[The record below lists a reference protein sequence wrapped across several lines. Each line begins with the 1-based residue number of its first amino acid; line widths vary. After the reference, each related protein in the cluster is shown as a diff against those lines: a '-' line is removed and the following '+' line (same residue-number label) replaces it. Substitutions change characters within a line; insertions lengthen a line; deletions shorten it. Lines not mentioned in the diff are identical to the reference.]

1 MLGVKSL
8 SWSRKSLCRRTVVS
22 EKTIAL
28 KLSTARPHD
37 LTVIHQGVQD
47 QHIVPWPAFNGVK
60 TGVACRTRVIITY
73 WYKYSFQ
80 GQVQSIQKDSKWNI
94 WITPH
99 LLARR
104 YFYFT
109 NLRSRCIFTRA
120 DLVVGRTREPRPPF
134 LLEIL
139 YYFYRIRRKI
149 QGDKWASV
157 PANPFWI
164 FWFRPWFRLTKKGC
178 LKEANIKRLSWRLGV
193 S

>member
-1 MLGVKSL
+1 M

-47 QHIVPWPAFNGVK
+47 QHFVPWPAFNGVK

-104 YFYFT
+104 YFYFS

-120 DLVVGRTREPRPPF
+120 DLVVRRTREPRPPF

-178 LKEANIKRLSWRLGV
+178 LKEANIKRLSCRLGV
-193 S
+193 T